1 MIRTTDMPAHAG
13 TGPLSSAA
21 RSPFPPSSAAA
32 TDSPTLD
39 TFRFLET
46 ATPDLTLSLD
56 GFSEHDPADFS
67 LDAAEGQTSSSE
79 ASEDGREA
87 YPESPWTTPEGA
99 QDPFEGGE
107 HGQDEEKGD
116 EGAEDPGTTGFLEV
130 SHGAGGGAGDRSGN
144 TDPDSFMDPVMVEE
158 EARLAQAAQPVE
170 EQLPDPTPFTST
182 PPRPALTQLV
192 PPPSFNTTPSPPKHD
207 IAGRLL
213 PSAPP
218 PMDPFAFALSQRQ
231 EQPRSPKRRLGS
243 FTRPFGRAPADVTM
257 RSSSTTG
264 YLDTSLNLTASTS
277 GGLQHEAQPPSPA
290 RPSRLGPLPIATL
303 SRPQTAPERTPQSL
317 LRPHSP
323 ISSSSPTLPT
333 SSPTSPLSPASI
345 DLPSL
350 PPPSH
355 SPDLDNE
362 HRPLPPV
369 RTRSADHLPIQ
380 VPTTSPA
387 PAPSAPSPRS
397 IINRTPSGFYR
408 LPVSPFSDVAFP
420 LPPPSSAGSSIRPL
434 LPFAHHQHTSSYDS
448 SERAASSLAFSLPS
462 PPPWGPAPSV
472 PSFVSVFIEP
482 PHSPTSPAISIPI
495 YPPGASSSARRTHPN
510 LQSIDSFVDSPPQK
524 RTYNLRQRFFGAS
537 GAEPAARERT
547 ATNEST
553 LVGGASGHSGE
564 PLIDA
569 AALDGKERRRVERE
583 REREKLEATKR
594 RTQEWLSGV
603 AGVGV
608 GAEKDVDA
616 ATVATVATAGSRGT
630 KVTWAAAA
638 TGWSLRGGSPG
649 KGDRSGRR
657 GGSHRRGGSLA
668 GGGSGKGKAL
678 LRSKRFRLLV
688 AALLLVIVL
697 VIGLGAGLSRKG
709 SGAATVGACSCEN
722 GGTATVNNGVCL
734 CSCKGDWGGTSCH
747 LNATCANPAGNGHLV
762 AQGLLD
768 VAGNAAS
775 LWQPSLNTSRLA
787 YVVDHYVFPSSST
800 AASCKFQL
808 ALVTLPNLPFSSF
821 PSRLQWIESAL
832 LYTLALTE
840 SNSTANQ
847 FLTFAS
853 GLDYTK
859 YGNSPAT
866 KPNSNYQIIAGGFT
880 WDLAA
885 MQRSVQNVTWES
897 AASPS
902 SEAQSVMGAAPEALA
917 ALERITAYAVASSA
931 QRSTALAHYWN
942 DTLGL
947 SAADLATFRS
957 VVQSAEIVIPLD
969 ATETISG
976 TSMMSLAA
984 EQTNQSSFPPAIGCL
999 PNLSDDD
1006 VQRVNDVEANVFGLA
1021 DVTSSQALNGTCLDR
1036 PLYGLLNLL
1045 SLRLP
1050 FSSSDSRSSL
1060 PQQALVISTEDSSR
1074 VSVHAGELLAAGAIA
1089 SATTSPTAPATLERF
1104 GLLSNLDHV
1113 LLDYL
1118 TLLDTATAQLLIA
1131 YVLSSPSGPPAATS
1145 ALSQATNSLA
1155 SLPMLE
1161 VQLWGGLRYS
1171 EISLVRSGLSSSDG
1185 SALFFGSD
1193 DGDSFRTWAI
1203 SGTTTTTTTSSGNA
1217 GVGEIEWTL
1226 DAQEAEV
1233 APDTSVAGSTA
1244 FQKVWAS
1251 AATAGTASSVWSAL
1265 GKAGL
1270 LTGA

>member
-56 GFSEHDPADFS
+56 GFSEHDPAAFS
-67 LDAAEGQTSSSE
+67 LDAAEGETSSSE
-79 ASEDGREA
+79 ASEDGTEA

-116 EGAEDPGTTGFLEV
+116 DGAEDPGTTGFLEV

-158 EARLAQAAQPVE
+158 EP
-170 EQLPDPTPFTST
+170 
-182 PPRPALTQLV
+182 V

-243 FTRPFGRAPADVTM
+243 FTRPFGRAHADVTM

-264 YLDTSLNLTASTS
+264 YWDTSLNLTASTS
-277 GGLQHEAQPPSPA
+277 EGLQHEAQPPSSA
-290 RPSRLGPLPIATL
+290 RPTRLVPLPIATL

-323 ISSSSPTLPT
+323 ISSTSPTLPT
-333 SSPTSPLSPASI
+333 PSPTPPLSPASVT
-345 DLPSL
+345 LPSL

-387 PAPSAPSPRS
+387 PGGSFIAGVKQEPQLTLQPIPGPNIMPCPAPSAPSPRS
-397 IINRTPSGFYR
+397 IIKRTPSGFYR

-434 LPFAHHQHTSSYDS
+434 LPFAHHQHSSSYDS
-448 SERAASSLAFSLPS
+448 SERAASSPAFSLPS

-537 GAEPAARERT
+537 GAEPVRERT

-564 PLIDA
+564 PLIDVG
-569 AALDGKERRRVERE
+569 LDEKERRRVERE

-616 ATVATVATAGSRGT
+616 ATVATVATAGSRGP

-638 TGWSLRGGSPG
+638 TGWSLRGGNRG

-657 GGSHRRGGSLA
+657 GGSHRRGGSLT
-668 GGGSGKGKAL
+668 GGRSGKGKAL

-688 AALLLVIVL
+688 AALLLVVVL

-722 GGTATVNNGVCL
+722 GGTATVNNGVCS
-734 CSCKGDWGGTSCH
+734 CSCKEDWGGTSCH
-747 LNATCANPAGNGHLV
+747 LNATCANPAGDGHLV

-787 YVVDHYVFPSSST
+787 YVVDNYVFPSSST
-800 AASCKFQL
+800 AASCKFQF

-942 DTLGL
+942 DTLRL

-984 EQTNQSSFPPAIGCL
+984 AQTNQSSFPPAIGCL
-999 PNLSDDD
+999 PNLSDGD
-1006 VQRVNDVEANVFGLA
+1006 VQRVNNVEATVFGLA

-1060 PQQALVISTEDSSR
+1060 PQQALIISTEDSSR

-1118 TLLDTATAQLLIA
+1118 TLLDTSTAQLLVA

-1171 EISLVRSGLSSSDG
+1171 EISHVRSGLSSSDG

-1203 SGTTTTTTTSSGNA
+1203 SGTTSSGNA

-1233 APDTSVAGSTA
+1233 APDTSEAGSTA

-1270 LTGA
+1270 LSGA